1 MRQRLPLSVGH
12 ITAAMVALLVSYGS
26 SAVVVYQAA
35 SVFNP
40 SAAELASWFWALA
53 IGCGVGSIAL
63 SLKYKVPILLAWST
77 PGAALIIA
85 SVSGVSMPAAIG
97 AFMFAAAL
105 MVLFGVT
112 GWFEW
117 ITKSIPSSLAAA
129 MLSGVLLKFGT
140 DIFLA
145 MQEQTIMVCLMLAVF
160 LLSKIRLPRYSIIL
174 MMATGL
180 IYASAVGLFK
190 VNNIEWGFSL
200 PVLMMPSLDI
210 QALISVGLPLFI
222 VTMATQNIPGI
233 AILRSHGYEVPA
245 SMVMTKVGVISLILA
260 PFGSFMVNLA
270 AISAAICMGPD
281 VDKDPSRRYMA
292 AVWAGVGYVFLA
304 FLGGSVV
311 SLFATMPPILV
322 MALAG
327 LALLAT
333 IGANL
338 STALADHQ
346 NLDSVVLTVLMT
358 ASGVSFF
365 EIGSAFWGL
374 LLGLLVYHANRYLRR
389 RRRED

>member
-1 MRQRLPLSVGH
+1 MGQRLPISVAH
-12 ITAAMVALLVSYGS
+12 ITSALVALLVGYGS

-35 SVFNP
+35 TVFNP
-40 SAAELASWFWALA
+40 SNAELASWFWALA
-53 IGCGVGSIAL
+53 IACGVGSIAL
-63 SLKYKVPILLAWST
+63 SLKYKAPILLAWST
-77 PGAALIIA
+77 PGAALIFA
-85 SVSGVSMPAAIG
+85 SVSGVSMSAAIG
-97 AFMFAAAL
+97 AFMFAAGL

-112 GWFEW
+112 GLFDWV
-117 ITKSIPSSLAAA
+117 TKNIPSSLAAA

-145 MQEQTIMVCLMLAVF
+145 MQEQAIMVCLMLVVF

-180 IYASAVGLFK
+180 IYVSVMGLFK
-190 VNNIEWGFSL
+190 PSNIDWGLSL
-200 PVLMMPSLDI
+200 PVLMMPSFDL
-210 QALISVGLPLFI
+210 QAMISVGLPLFI

-233 AILRSHGYEVPA
+233 AILRSHGYDAPA
-245 SMVMTKVGVISLILA
+245 SPLITKVGLLSLVLA

-270 AISAAICMGPD
+270 AITAAICMGPD
-281 VDKDPSRRYMA
+281 VDKDPSKRYMA
-292 AVWAGVGYVFLA
+292 AVWAGAGYIVLA

-311 SLFATMPPILV
+311 SLFATMPPILI

-327 LALLAT
+327 LALLGT

-338 STALADHQ
+338 STAMADHQ
-346 NLDSVVLTVLMT
+346 NLDAVVLTVLMT

-365 EIGSAFWGL
+365 DIGSAFWGL
-374 LLGLLVYHANRYLRR
+374 LLGLTVFHGNRYLRR